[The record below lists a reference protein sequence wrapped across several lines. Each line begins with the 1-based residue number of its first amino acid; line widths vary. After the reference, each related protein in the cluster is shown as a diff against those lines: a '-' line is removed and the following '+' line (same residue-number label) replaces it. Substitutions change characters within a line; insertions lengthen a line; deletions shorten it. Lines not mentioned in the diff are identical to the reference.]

1 MAAEDGRGEKEGAD
15 AAAARKAKR
24 QGGFSG
30 PCPSSWVSDSC
41 SLLQLLLLHMIWSVL
56 A

>member
-24 QGGFSG
+24 QGGFRTMPFILG
-30 PCPSSWVSDSC
+30 E
-41 SLLQLLLLHMIWSVL
+41 
-56 A
+56 